1 MCPKESSCP
10 NATRTITHNT
20 FVSSS
25 LARLVVIVSK
35 LAHTNNNQQKNESGM
50 SVYKIQKFK
59 RFLVKTD
66 CHTVLAPGFAVAARS
81 ASVRSQCNN
90 KHSQNCLV
98 ISGEQFGRTSHSVC
112 VSHRSVLCVLVYCER
127 AECDK
132 RARVHAN
139 AMADDE
145 RSDVNGQLGQRVFA
159 VRSALYVCQ
168 FILSFV
174 PLQLSADT
182 KRIYICRNSQ
192 TTQKTLTTA
201 KSDSFLFP
209 FQLQLLEISLSNGI
223 HFWLVYTFY
232 WRLRMI
238 NVKIDTMKLYCTFC
252 FVCRSWFW
260 CDLSFVC
267 LSWFIFLL
275 CDCRLFWRLKRKSIL
290 IYKYYQRLWLKCVLC
305 AGERLHELF
314 SSFV

>member
-145 RSDVNGQLGQRVFA
+145 RS
-159 VRSALYVCQ
+159 
-168 FILSFV
+168 
-174 PLQLSADT
+174 
-182 KRIYICRNSQ
+182 
-192 TTQKTLTTA
+192 
-201 KSDSFLFP
+201 
-209 FQLQLLEISLSNGI
+209 
-223 HFWLVYTFY
+223 YT
-232 WRLRMI
+232 
-238 NVKIDTMKLYCTFC
+238 
-252 FVCRSWFW
+252 
-260 CDLSFVC
+260 
-267 LSWFIFLL
+267 
-275 CDCRLFWRLKRKSIL
+275 
-290 IYKYYQRLWLKCVLC
+290 
-305 AGERLHELF
+305 E
-314 SSFV
+314 